1 MEDES
6 NQGSNNYASFVTPHL
21 YSTYLDQ
28 HAPDPNSRWQCIKP
42 LKQREYLRMAY
53 GSITHGGGGS
63 SWSWSALVPR
73 ARINRNYNLGRKPK
87 ASGVVEVVG
96 RFFRELGLMGE
107 LDIILP

>member
-1 MEDES
+1 M
-6 NQGSNNYASFVTPHL
+6 
-21 YSTYLDQ
+21 
-28 HAPDPNSRWQCIKP
+28 
-42 LKQREYLRMAY
+42 
-53 GSITHGGGGS
+53 GGGGS

>member
-42 LKQREYLRMAY
+42 LKQHEYLRMAY
-53 GSITHGGGGS
+53 GSIYGSITHGGG
-63 SWSWSALVPR
+63 A
-73 ARINRNYNLGRKPK
+73 
-87 ASGVVEVVG
+87 VVG
-96 RFFRELGLMGE
+96 RGL
-107 LDIILP
+107 L